1 MMARAFPVLQG
12 FLPRMSQDYPI
23 EYTWPDITPYAEGN
37 TGVPYVW
44 TFDSGKPGRH
54 VMVNAVTHG
63 NELCGAVAVDLLM
76 KLRVRP
82 KQGKLTLGFANYEAY
97 NRFDPANPWVTR
109 QVDENFNRLWV
120 EERLDSAEDSL
131 ELRRAREMRPIFDQ
145 VDDLLDIHSMST
157 TSPPLTLFWGNK
169 KEQEAYLR
177 TGFPAYGIGGPVHD
191 AGKRIIEYTPF
202 NDTSNDKTAQLVE
215 CGQHWADYTRK
226 AAIDVTFRFLVAMG
240 VIDPAEAEPHYHDRE
255 PAKPTVLEVT
265 HGVQAKTDKFEFVQP
280 YIGLETIADVGT
292 VIAFDGEEAVTTPYD
307 DCVLVMPN
315 HRATAGQR
323 VLRLAK
329 PV

>member
-1 MMARAFPVLQG
+1 MMHARALLETKPM
-12 FLPRMSQDYPI
+12 PPISPTEYPI
-23 EYTWPDITPYAEGN
+23 EFAWPDITPYAEGN
-37 TGVPYVW
+37 TGVPYVH

-63 NELCGAVAVDLLM
+63 NELCGAVAVDLLH
-76 KLRVRP
+76 
-82 KQGKLTLGFANYEAY
+82 KQGKLTLGFANFEAY

-120 EERLDSAEDSL
+120 EHRLDSAEDSL
-131 ELRRAREMRPIFDQ
+131 ELRRARQMRPIFDQ

-177 TGFPAYGIGGPVHD
+177 TGYPAYGIGGPVHD

-202 NDTSNDKTAQLVE
+202 NDTGNDKTAQLVE

-226 AAIDVTFRFLVAMG
+226 AAIDTTFRFLVAMG
-240 VIDPAEAEPHYHDRE
+240 VIDQADADPHLHDRNP
-255 PAKPTVLEVT
+255 PAPTVLEVT
-265 HGVQAKTDKFEFVQP
+265 DGVTAKTDRFEFVQP

-292 VIAFDGEEAVTTPYD
+292 VIAFDGEAAVTTPYD
-307 DCVLVMPN
+307 NCVLVMPN
-315 HRATAGQR
+315 HRSSKGQR
-323 VLRLAK
+323 VLRMAR
-329 PV
+329 PVQRA